1 MKLFVFQ
8 HCPYCIKAMMV
19 AAYKKIDVEWVYLQN
34 HDVDARI
41 AKVGANMVTI
51 LQKSDGSYMA
61 ESLDIAA
68 YFDAL
73 DGQPSLTVAE
83 FGDEISDWQRQIA
96 SFNGPL
102 VHPRWMMI
110 DLPEFQLPE
119 AKAWY
124 TRNKSAM
131 IGMSFEQ
138 AYANT
143 ADFLEPMNALLSKLN
158 WLRLPSERNNQLSYD
173 DVNLYPTLRNLTVVK
188 GIQFPERVR
197 QYLDEITAL
206 TTIPLYDEV
215 AV

>member
-1 MKLFVFQ
+1 MKLFIFQ

-19 AAYKKIDVEWVYLQN
+19 AAYKKNDVEWVYLQN

-41 AKVGANMVTI
+41 AKVGANMVPI
-51 LQKSDGSYMA
+51 LQKPDGSYMA

-68 YFDAL
+68 YFDVF

-96 SFNGPL
+96 PFNGPL

-124 TRNKSAM
+124 TKNKSAM

>member
-34 HDVDARI
+34 HHVDARI
-41 AKVGANMVTI
+41 AKVGANMVPI
-51 LQKSDGSYMA
+51 LQKPDGSYMA

-73 DGQPSLTVAE
+73 DGQPSLTAAE
-83 FGDEISDWQRQIA
+83 FGDEISEWQRQIA
-96 SFNGPL
+96 PFNGPL

-124 TRNKSAM
+124 TKNKSAM

-143 ADFLEPMNALLSKLN
+143 ADFLEPMNVLLSKLN
-158 WLRLPSERNNQLSYD
+158 WLRLPSERSNQLSYD
-173 DVNLYPTLRNLTVVK
+173 DLNLYPTLRNLTVVK

>member
-1 MKLFVFQ
+1 
-8 HCPYCIKAMMV
+8 MV
-19 AAYKKIDVEWVYLQN
+19 P
-34 HDVDARI
+34 
-41 AKVGANMVTI
+41 I
-51 LQKSDGSYMA
+51 LQKPDGSYMA

-73 DGQPSLTVAE
+73 DGQPSLTAAE
-83 FGDEISDWQRQIA
+83 FGDEISEWQRQIA
-96 SFNGPL
+96 PFNGPL

-124 TRNKSAM
+124 TKNKSAM

-143 ADFLEPMNALLSKLN
+143 TDFLEPMNVLLSKLN
-158 WLRLPSERNNQLSYD
+158 WLRLPSERSNQLSYD
-173 DVNLYPTLRNLTVVK
+173 DLNLYPTLRNLTVVK

>member
-41 AKVGANMVTI
+41 AKVGANMVPI

>member
-1 MKLFVFQ
+1 M
-8 HCPYCIKAMMV
+8 
-19 AAYKKIDVEWVYLQN
+19 
-34 HDVDARI
+34 
-41 AKVGANMVTI
+41 
-51 LQKSDGSYMA
+51 
-61 ESLDIAA
+61 
-68 YFDAL
+68 
-73 DGQPSLTVAE
+73 
-83 FGDEISDWQRQIA
+83 
-96 SFNGPL
+96 
-102 VHPRWMMI
+102 
-110 DLPEFQLPE
+110 PE

-124 TRNKSAM
+124 TKNKSAM

-143 ADFLEPMNALLSKLN
+143 TDFLEPINVLLSKLN
-158 WLRLPSERNNQLSYD
+158 WLRLPSERSNQLSYD

>member
-1 MKLFVFQ
+1 
-8 HCPYCIKAMMV
+8 MV

-34 HDVDARI
+34 NDVDARI
-41 AKVGANMVTI
+41 AKVGANMVPI
-51 LQKSDGSYMA
+51 LQKPDGSYMA

-73 DGQPSLTVAE
+73 DGQPSLTAAE
-83 FGDEISDWQRQIA
+83 FGDEISEWQRQIA
-96 SFNGPL
+96 PFNGPL

-124 TRNKSAM
+124 TKNKSAM

-143 ADFLEPMNALLSKLN
+143 TDFLEPMNVLLSKLN
-158 WLRLPSERNNQLSYD
+158 WLRLPSERSNQLSYD
-173 DVNLYPTLRNLTVVK
+173 DLNLYPTLRNLTVVK
-188 GIQFPERVR
+188 GIQFPERVW

>member
-41 AKVGANMVTI
+41 AKVGANMVPI
-51 LQKSDGSYMA
+51 LQKSDSSYMA

-68 YFDAL
+68 YFDAF

-96 SFNGPL
+96 PFNGPL

-124 TRNKSAM
+124 TKNKSAM